1 MFKKLKKKAETTAKE
16 IASNISEETKEKAK
30 TNAPLIL
37 SGSTL
42 AIVLYVAIKMN
53 NKPVTIIINNLK

>member
-16 IASNISEETKEKAK
+16 IASNISEETKEKVK

-37 SGSTL
+37 SGATL
-42 AIVLYVAIKMN
+42 AIVFYMAIKMN

>member
-16 IASNISEETKEKAK
+16 IASNISEETKEKVK

-37 SGSTL
+37 SGATL
-42 AIVLYVAIKMN
+42 AIVFYMAIKMN
-53 NKPVTIIINNLK
+53 NKPITIIINNLK